1 MKEVLD
7 MKLATL
13 ADSEIMMTLTA
24 LACLLAGA
32 FIVGK
37 LFEKMQA
44 PKVVGEII
52 GGMLFGGTF
61 LGAVVPDL
69 MAGIFNGFSE
79 EGKVLN
85 IFYQLGLSFLM
96 FSSGYN
102 TKIDLQRKNA
112 RIFFSLF
119 IGSTVIPMLAGLVFV
134 RGFSPYFIGTANS
147 YAAFLLVFIIG
158 IAITSIPVIS
168 KIFFDMGI
176 INTRFANV
184 VLTASTLQDLCLWIL
199 LNTAIDIALSEELN
213 IGSMCFVIFLTLAL
227 FLLVHFIGRKL
238 EKIDIRISNS
248 SFMQLCFICLFVI
261 VAALSYLRINI
272 MYSAFLTGY
281 IIRSITN
288 KDKNAE
294 EKVKCITDFSFSFF
308 VPVYF
313 ALVGIQLN
321 LLHNFSLV
329 RFVIFFIIAFA
340 LEWVGTVLLLLV
352 ATKLRRKVIWN
363 FGITMNA
370 RGGPGI
376 VLATMAYN
384 YGIINV
390 EFFTVLILTT
400 MLSSLI
406 AGYWLRGQQKKDETI
421 FDQLIE
427 GEQIS

>member
-1 MKEVLD
+1 

-32 FIVGK
+32 FLIGR
-37 LFEKMQA
+37 LFEKIQA

-61 LGAVVPDL
+61 LGAVAPEF
-69 MAGIFNGFSE
+69 MGSIFNSYSE

-85 IFYQLGLSFLM
+85 IFYQMGLSFLM

-102 TKIDLQRKNA
+102 TKIDLQKRNS
-112 RIFFSLF
+112 RIFLSLF
-119 IGSTVIPMLAGLVFV
+119 IGSTVIPMIAGLAFV
-134 RGFSPYFIGTANS
+134 KAFESYFIGTANS
-147 YAAFLLVFIIG
+147 SVAFLLVFIIG

-213 IGSMCFVIFLTLAL
+213 IGNMCVVIFLTLAL
-227 FLLVHFIGRKL
+227 FLLVNFIGRKL
-238 EKIDIRISNS
+238 ENVDIRIGNS
-248 SFMQLCFICLFVI
+248 SFMQLCFISLFAI
-261 VAALSYLRINI
+261 VAMLSYLKINI

-321 LLHNFSLV
+321 LLHNFSLL
-329 RFVIFFIIAFA
+329 RFIIFFALAFA
-340 LEWVGTVLLLLV
+340 LEWVGTVILLLV
-352 ATKLRRKVIWN
+352 ATKLRKRVVWN

-376 VLATMAYN
+376 VLATTAYN

-421 FDQLIE
+421 FENLIE
-427 GEQIS
+427 GENA

>member
-1 MKEVLD
+1 
-7 MKLATL
+7 MKLAILT
-13 ADSEIMMTLTA
+13 DSEIMMTLTA
-24 LACLLAGA
+24 LTCLLTGA
-32 FIVGK
+32 FVVGK
-37 LFEKMQA
+37 LFEKLQA

-61 LGAVVPDL
+61 LGAAAPGL
-69 MAGIFNGFSE
+69 AEGIFNSYDE

-102 TKIDLQRKNA
+102 TKMDLRKANA
-112 RIFFSLF
+112 RIFLSLF
-119 IGSTVIPMLAGLVFV
+119 VGSTVIPMVMGLAFV
-134 RGFSPYFIGTANS
+134 KRFSPHFIGTADS

-176 INTRFANV
+176 INTCFANI

-199 LNTAIDIALSEELN
+199 LNTAIDIVLSEELVVGN
-213 IGSMCFVIFLTLAL
+213 MFVVIFLTLAL
-227 FLLVHFIGRKL
+227 FLLVHVAGRKI
-238 EKIDIRISNS
+238 EKVHIHIADA
-248 SFMQLCFICLFVI
+248 SFMQVCFISLFLAI
-261 VAALSYLRINI
+261 AALSTLKINM

-281 IIRSITN
+281 MIRAVVN
-288 KDKNAE
+288 KDQNAG
-294 EKVKCITDFSFSFF
+294 EKIKCITDFSFAFF
-308 VPVYF
+308 IPIYF

-321 LLHNFSLV
+321 LLHNFSFI
-329 RFVIFFIIAFA
+329 RFVIFFAIAFA
-340 LEWVGTVLLLLV
+340 LEWAGTVLLLRF
-352 ATKLRRKVIWN
+352 ATDLRRKVIWN

-376 VLATMAYN
+376 VLATVAYN
-384 YGIINV
+384 YGIINA

-421 FDQLIE
+421 FEDLK
-427 GEQIS
+427 GENG

>member
-1 MKEVLD
+1 

-13 ADSEIMMTLTA
+13 ADHEIMMTLTA
-24 LACLLAGA
+24 LACLLTGA
-32 FIVGK
+32 FLVGR

-61 LGAVVPDL
+61 FGALAPGL
-69 MAGIFNGFSE
+69 MESIFNSYSE

-102 TKIDLQRKNA
+102 TEIDLQKKNS
-112 RIFFSLF
+112 RIFLSLF
-119 IGSTVIPMLAGLVFV
+119 IGSTVLPMIAGLIFV
-134 RGFSPYFIGTANS
+134 RGFEPYFIGTADS

-213 IGSMCFVIFLTLAL
+213 VVNMCIVIFLTLAL
-227 FLLVHFIGRKL
+227 FLVVHFIGRKL
-238 EKIDIRISNS
+238 ENVDIRIGNS
-248 SFMQLCFICLFVI
+248 SFMQLCFISLFVI
-261 VAALSYLRINI
+261 VAALSYLKINI

-281 IIRSITN
+281 MIRSITN

-294 EKVKCITDFSFSFF
+294 EKIQCITDFSFSFF

-321 LLHNFSLV
+321 LLHNFSLL
-329 RFVIFFIIAFA
+329 RFVIFFCLAFA
-340 LEWVGTVLLLLV
+340 LEWIGTVALLLV
-352 ATKLRRKVIWN
+352 ATKLRKKVVWN

-376 VLATMAYN
+376 VLATVAYN

-421 FDQLIE
+421 FEKLIE
-427 GEQIS
+427 GENVL

>member
-1 MKEVLD
+1 
-7 MKLATL
+7 MKLVTL
-13 ADSEIMMTLTA
+13 ADNEIMITLTA

-32 FIVGK
+32 FVVGR
-37 LFEKMQA
+37 LFERLQA

-61 LGAVVPDL
+61 LGAIAPDL
-69 MAGIFNGFSE
+69 MGQVFDSYSE

-102 TKIDLQRKNA
+102 TTIDLQRKNA
-112 RIFFSLF
+112 RIFLSLF
-119 IGSTVIPMLAGLVFV
+119 IGSTLIPMVMGLVFV
-134 RGFSPYFIGTANS
+134 KGFAPYFIGRADS

-213 IGSMCFVIFLTLAL
+213 IWNMCVVIFLTLSL
-227 FLLVHFIGRKL
+227 FLAVHFVGRKL
-238 EKIDIRISNS
+238 EKINVRIRDA
-248 SFMQLCFICLFVI
+248 SFMQVCFISLFLI
-261 VAALSYLRINI
+261 VAALGCLKINM
-272 MYSAFLTGY
+272 MYSAFLAGY
-281 IIRSITN
+281 IIRGITN
-288 KDKNAE
+288 NDKNAA
-294 EKVKCITDFSFSFF
+294 EKVKCITDFSFAFF

-321 LLHNFSLV
+321 LIHNFSVV
-329 RFVIFFIIAFA
+329 RFAVFFVIAFA
-340 LEWVGTVLLLLV
+340 LEWIGTVLLLIA
-352 ATKLRRKVIWN
+352 ATNLRRRVVWN

-376 VLATMAYN
+376 VLATVAYN
-384 YGIINV
+384 YDIINA

-406 AGYWLRGQQKKDETI
+406 AGYWLRGQQKKDESVFEKLTEEETV
-421 FDQLIE
+421 Q
-427 GEQIS
+427 

>member
-1 MKEVLD
+1 

-13 ADSEIMMTLTA
+13 ADSEITMTLTA

-32 FIVGK
+32 FLIGK
-37 LFEKMQA
+37 LFEKVQA

-61 LGAVVPDL
+61 LGAVMPEL
-69 MAGIFNGFSE
+69 MESIFNAFSE

-102 TKIDLQRKNA
+102 TKIDLQKKNA
-112 RIFFSLF
+112 RIFISLF
-119 IGSTVIPMLAGLVFV
+119 IGSTLIPMLAGLPFV
-134 RGFSPYFIGTANS
+134 GAFEPYFIGDANS

-199 LNTAIDIALSEELN
+199 LNTAIEIAQSEELN
-213 IGSMCFVIFLTLAL
+213 VGSMFVVIFLTLAL
-227 FLLVHFIGRKL
+227 FLFVHFIGKKL
-238 EKIDIRISNS
+238 EKVDIRISNS
-248 SFMQLCFICLFVI
+248 SFMQLCFISLFII
-261 VAALSYLRINI
+261 VAALSYLKINI

-321 LLHNFSLV
+321 LLHNFSLI
-329 RFVIFFIIAFA
+329 RFGLFFLLAFA
-340 LEWVGTVLLLLV
+340 LEWVGTVALLLA
-352 ATKLRRKVIWN
+352 ATKLKRKVIWN

-376 VLATMAYN
+376 VLATVAYN

-406 AGYWLRGQQKKDETI
+406 AGYWLRGEQKKDETI
-421 FDQLIE
+421 FENLIE
-427 GEQIS
+427 GENI

>member
-1 MKEVLD
+1 

-32 FIVGK
+32 FLMGR
-37 LFEKMQA
+37 LFEKIQA

-61 LGAVVPDL
+61 LGAVAPEF
-69 MAGIFNGFSE
+69 MGSIFNSYSE

-85 IFYQLGLSFLM
+85 IFYQMGLSFLM

-102 TKIDLQRKNA
+102 TKIDLQKRNS
-112 RIFFSLF
+112 RIFLSLF
-119 IGSTVIPMLAGLVFV
+119 IGSTVLPMIAGLVFV
-134 RGFSPYFIGTANS
+134 KAFESYFIGTANS
-147 YAAFLLVFIIG
+147 SVAFLLVFIIG

-184 VLTASTLQDLCLWIL
+184 VLTASTLQDLCIWIL

-213 IGSMCFVIFLTLAL
+213 IGNMCVVIFLTLAL
-227 FLLVHFIGRKL
+227 FLLVHFIGMKL
-238 EKIDIRISNS
+238 ENVNIRIDNS
-248 SFMQLCFICLFVI
+248 SFMQLCFISLFAI
-261 VAALSYLRINI
+261 VAVLSYLKINI

-321 LLHNFSLV
+321 LLHNFSLL
-329 RFVIFFIIAFA
+329 RFIIFFALAFA
-340 LEWVGTVLLLLV
+340 LEWIGTVILLLV
-352 ATKLRRKVIWN
+352 VTKLRKKVVWN

-376 VLATMAYN
+376 VLATTAYN

-406 AGYWLRGQQKKDETI
+406 AGYWLRGQQRKDETI
-421 FDQLIE
+421 FENLIE
-427 GEQIS
+427 GENAK

>member
-1 MKEVLD
+1 
-7 MKLATL
+7 MKLVTL
-13 ADSEIMMTLTA
+13 ADNEIMMTLTA
-24 LACLLAGA
+24 LACLLTGA
-32 FIVGK
+32 FLVGR

-61 LGAVVPDL
+61 LQAVVPEL
-69 MAGIFNGFSE
+69 MEGIFNSYSE

-102 TKIDLQRKNA
+102 TKIDLHKKNS
-112 RIFFSLF
+112 RIFLSLF
-119 IGSTVIPMLAGLVFV
+119 IGSTIIPMIAGLIFV
-134 RGFSPYFIGTANS
+134 KGFAPYFIGEANS

-176 INTRFANV
+176 MNTRFANV

-213 IGSMCFVIFLTLAL
+213 LGSMCMVIFLTLAL
-227 FLLVHFIGRKL
+227 FLIVRFMGSKL
-238 EKIDIRISNS
+238 ERIDIHISNS
-248 SFMQLCFICLFVI
+248 SFMQLCFISLFVI

-329 RFVIFFIIAFA
+329 RFVAFFAIAFA
-340 LEWVGTVLLLLV
+340 LEWVGTVLLLLA
-352 ATKLRRKVIWN
+352 ATKLRKKVIWN

-376 VLATMAYN
+376 VLATVAYN
-384 YGIINV
+384 YEIINV

-400 MLSSLI
+400 MLSSLL

-421 FDQLIE
+421 FDNLEE
-427 GEQIS
+427 GENA

>member
-1 MKEVLD
+1 

-13 ADSEIMMTLTA
+13 ADNEIMMTLTA

-32 FIVGK
+32 FLIGR
-37 LFEKMQA
+37 LFEKIQA

-61 LGAVVPDL
+61 LGAVTPDL
-69 MAGIFNGFSE
+69 MGSIFNSYSE

-102 TKIDLQRKNA
+102 TKIDLQKKNS
-112 RIFFSLF
+112 RIFLSLF
-119 IGSTVIPMLAGLVFV
+119 IGSTIIPMIAGLAFV
-134 RGFSPYFIGTANS
+134 KGFEPYFIGTANS
-147 YAAFLLVFIIG
+147 SAAFLLVFIIG

-213 IGSMCFVIFLTLAL
+213 IGNMCIVIFLTLAL

-238 EKIDIRISNS
+238 ENVDIRISNS
-248 SFMQLCFICLFVI
+248 SFMQMCFISLFVI
-261 VAALSYLRINI
+261 IAALSYLKINI

-294 EKVKCITDFSFSFF
+294 ERVKCITDFSFAFF

-321 LLHNFSLV
+321 LLHNFSLL
-329 RFVIFFIIAFA
+329 RFVIFFALAFA
-340 LEWVGTVLLLLV
+340 LEWVGTVILLLA
-352 ATKLRRKVIWN
+352 ATKLRKKVVWN

-376 VLATMAYN
+376 VLATVAYN

-421 FDQLIE
+421 FENLIE
-427 GEQIS
+427 GENEK

>member
-1 MKEVLD
+1 

-13 ADSEIMMTLTA
+13 ADNEIMMTLTA

-32 FIVGK
+32 FVVGR
-37 LFEKMQA
+37 LFERLQA

-61 LGAVVPDL
+61 LGAVAPDL
-69 MAGIFNGFSE
+69 MGRIFNGYSE

-102 TKIDLQRKNA
+102 TRIDLQRKNA

-119 IGSTVIPMLAGLVFV
+119 IGSTLIPMVMGLVFV
-134 RGFSPYFIGTANS
+134 KGFAPCFIGTADS

-213 IGSMCFVIFLTLAL
+213 VWNMCVVIVLTLSL
-227 FLLVHFIGRKL
+227 FLAVHFMGRKL
-238 EKIDIRISNS
+238 ENINLRISNA
-248 SFMQLCFICLFVI
+248 SFMQFCFISLFLI
-261 VAALSYLRINI
+261 VAALGCLKINM

-281 IIRSITN
+281 IIRGITN
-288 KDKNAE
+288 GDENAA
-294 EKVKCITDFSFSFF
+294 EKVRCITDFSFAFF

-321 LLHNFSLV
+321 LIHNFSLI
-329 RFVIFFIIAFA
+329 RFVIFFAIAFA
-340 LEWVGTVLLLLV
+340 LEWTGTVLLLIF
-352 ATKLRRKVIWN
+352 ATNLRRRVVWN

-376 VLATMAYN
+376 VLATVAYN
-384 YGIINV
+384 YGIINA

-406 AGYWLRGQQKKDETI
+406 AGYWLRGQQKKDDSVFEKLTEEETV
-421 FDQLIE
+421 L
-427 GEQIS
+427 

>member
-1 MKEVLD
+1 

-32 FIVGK
+32 FLVGR
-37 LFEKMQA
+37 LFEKIQA

-61 LGAVVPDL
+61 LGAVAPGL
-69 MAGIFNGFSE
+69 MESIFNSYSE

-102 TKIDLQRKNA
+102 TKIDLQKKNT
-112 RIFFSLF
+112 RIFLSLF
-119 IGSTVIPMLAGLVFV
+119 IGSTIIPRAVGLPFV
-134 RGFSPYFIGTANS
+134 NSFAPYFIGEADS
-147 YAAFLLVFIIG
+147 HAAFLLVFIIG

-213 IGSMCFVIFLTLAL
+213 IGNMCIVIFLTLAL
-227 FLLVHFIGRKL
+227 FLLVHFAGRKL
-238 EKIDIRISNS
+238 EKVDIRIDNS
-248 SFMQLCFICLFVI
+248 SFMQVCFISLFVI
-261 VAALSYLRINI
+261 VAALSYLKINI

-321 LLHNFSLV
+321 LLHNFSLL
-329 RFVIFFIIAFA
+329 RFLIFFAIAFA
-340 LEWVGTVLLLLV
+340 LEWVGTVLVLLA
-352 ATKLRRKVIWN
+352 ATKLRKKVVWN

-376 VLATMAYN
+376 VLATVAYN

-421 FDQLIE
+421 FENLTE

>member
-1 MKEVLD
+1 MQ
-7 MKLATL
+7 LATL
-13 ADSEIMMTLTA
+13 TDREITMTLTA
-24 LACLLAGA
+24 LASLLAGA
-32 FIVGK
+32 FVVGK
-37 LFEKMQA
+37 IFEKIQA

-61 LGAVVPDL
+61 LGAVVPEL
-69 MAGIFNGFSE
+69 MGSIFNSFSE

-112 RIFFSLF
+112 NIFVSLF
-119 IGSTVIPMLAGLVFV
+119 IGATIVPMVAGIPFAGPFA
-134 RGFSPYFIGTANS
+134 SYFIGKADNH
-147 YAAFLLVFIIG
+147 AAFLLVFIIG

-199 LNTAIDIALSEELN
+199 LNTAIDIAQSEELN
-213 IGSMCFVIFLTLAL
+213 ISSMCVVIFLTLAL
-227 FLLVHFIGRKL
+227 FLVIHFIGRKL
-238 EKIDIRISNS
+238 ETVDIRISNS
-248 SFMQLCFICLFVI
+248 SFMQLCFICLFGI
-261 VAALSYLRINI
+261 VAVLSCLKINI

-281 IIRSITN
+281 IIRSIIN

-294 EKVKCITDFSFSFF
+294 EKIKCITEFSFSFF
-308 VPVYF
+308 IPVYF

-329 RFVIFFIIAFA
+329 RFLLFFLLAFV
-340 LEWVGTVLLLLV
+340 LEWIGTVFLLLTT
-352 ATKLRRKVIWN
+352 TKLKRKVIWN

-376 VLATMAYN
+376 VLATVAYN
-384 YGIINV
+384 YDIINV

-406 AGYWLRGQQKKDETI
+406 AGYWLRRQQKKDETI
-421 FDQLIE
+421 FDNLIE
-427 GEQIS
+427 GEEASCKNLY

>member
-1 MKEVLD
+1 

-32 FIVGK
+32 FLVGR
-37 LFEKMQA
+37 LFEKIQA

-61 LGAVVPDL
+61 LGAVAPGL
-69 MAGIFNGFSE
+69 MESIFNSYSE

-102 TKIDLQRKNA
+102 TKIDLQKKNT
-112 RIFFSLF
+112 RIFLSLF
-119 IGSTVIPMLAGLVFV
+119 IGSTIIPMAAGLPFV
-134 RGFSPYFIGTANS
+134 NSFAPYFIGEADS
-147 YAAFLLVFIIG
+147 HAAFLLVFIIG

-213 IGSMCFVIFLTLAL
+213 IGNMCIVIFLTLAL
-227 FLLVHFIGRKL
+227 FLLVHFTGRKL
-238 EKIDIRISNS
+238 EKVDIRIDNS
-248 SFMQLCFICLFVI
+248 SFMQVCFISLFVI
-261 VAALSYLRINI
+261 VAALSYLKINI

-321 LLHNFSLV
+321 LLHNFSLL
-329 RFVIFFIIAFA
+329 RFLIFFAIAFA
-340 LEWVGTVLLLLV
+340 LEWVGTVLVLLA
-352 ATKLRRKVIWN
+352 ATKLRKKVIWN

-376 VLATMAYN
+376 VLATVAYN

-406 AGYWLRGQQKKDETI
+406 AGYWLRDQQKKDETI
-421 FDQLIE
+421 FENLTE

>member
-1 MKEVLD
+1 
-7 MKLATL
+7 MKLVTL
-13 ADSEIMMTLTA
+13 ADNEIMMTLTA
-24 LACLLAGA
+24 LACLLTGA
-32 FIVGK
+32 FLVGR
-37 LFEKMQA
+37 LFEKLQA

-52 GGMLFGGTF
+52 GGMFFGGTF
-61 LGAVVPDL
+61 LQAVVPEL
-69 MAGIFNGFSE
+69 MEGIFSSYSE

-102 TKIDLQRKNA
+102 TKIDLQKKNS
-112 RIFFSLF
+112 RIFLSLF
-119 IGSTVIPMLAGLVFV
+119 IGSTVIPMIAGLAFV
-134 RGFSPYFIGTANS
+134 KGFAPYFIGEADS

-158 IAITSIPVIS
+158 VAITSIPVIS

-213 IGSMCFVIFLTLAL
+213 LGSMCVVIFLTLAL
-227 FLLVHFIGRKL
+227 FLIVHFIGAKL
-238 EKIDIRISNS
+238 EKVDIHISNS
-248 SFMQLCFICLFVI
+248 SFMQLCFISLFVI

-308 VPVYF
+308 VPIYF

-329 RFVIFFIIAFA
+329 RFVVFFAIAFA
-340 LEWVGTVLLLLV
+340 LEWVGTVILLLV
-352 ATKLRRKVIWN
+352 ATKLKKKVIWN

-376 VLATMAYN
+376 VLATVAYN

-400 MLSSLI
+400 MLSSLL
-406 AGYWLRGQQKKDETI
+406 AGYWLRGQQKEDETI
-421 FDQLIE
+421 FDCLEE
-427 GEQIS
+427 GENV

>member
-1 MKEVLD
+1 
-7 MKLATL
+7 MKLDTL

-37 LFEKMQA
+37 LFEKMRA

-61 LGAVVPDL
+61 LGAAAPEL
-69 MAGIFNGFSE
+69 MGSIFNSFSE

-102 TKIDLQRKNA
+102 TKIDLQRKNS

-134 RGFSPYFIGTANS
+134 RGFSPYFFGTASS

-199 LNTAIDIALSEELN
+199 LNTAIDLALSEELN

-248 SFMQLCFICLFVI
+248 SFMQLCFISLFVI

-329 RFVIFFIIAFA
+329 RFVIFFALAFA
-340 LEWVGTVLLLLV
+340 LEWIGTVLLLLV

-376 VLATMAYN
+376 VLATVAYN

-427 GEQIS
+427 GENAA

>member
-1 MKEVLD
+1 

-13 ADSEIMMTLTA
+13 ADNEIMMTLTA

-32 FIVGK
+32 FLVGR
-37 LFEKMQA
+37 LFEKIQA

-61 LGAVVPDL
+61 LGAVLPEL
-69 MAGIFNGFSE
+69 MGSIFNGYSE

-102 TKIDLQRKNA
+102 TKIDLQKKNS
-112 RIFFSLF
+112 RIFLSLF
-119 IGSTVIPMLAGLVFV
+119 IGSTVIPMIAGLAFV
-134 RGFSPYFIGTANS
+134 KGFERYFIGTADS
-147 YAAFLLVFIIG
+147 HAAFLLVFIIG

-213 IGSMCFVIFLTLAL
+213 VGNMCVVIFLTLAL
-227 FLLVHFIGRKL
+227 FLVVHFIGRKL
-238 EKIDIRISNS
+238 ENVDIRIGNS
-248 SFMQLCFICLFVI
+248 SFMQLCFISLFVI
-261 VAALSYLRINI
+261 VAALSYLKINI

-294 EKVKCITDFSFSFF
+294 EKVKCITDFSFAFF

-321 LLHNFSLV
+321 LLHNFSFL
-329 RFVIFFIIAFA
+329 RFMIFFVLAFA
-340 LEWVGTVLLLLV
+340 LEWIGTVVLLLA
-352 ATKLRRKVIWN
+352 ATKLRKKVIWN

-376 VLATMAYN
+376 VLATVAYN

-421 FDQLIE
+421 FENLIE
-427 GEQIS
+427 GENA

>member
-1 MKEVLD
+1 

-13 ADSEIMMTLTA
+13 ADNEIMITLTA
-24 LACLLAGA
+24 LACLLASA
-32 FIVGK
+32 FVVGR
-37 LFEKMQA
+37 LFERLQA

-61 LGAVVPDL
+61 LGAIAPDL
-69 MAGIFNGFSE
+69 MGQIFDSYNE

-102 TKIDLQRKNA
+102 TTIDLQRKNA
-112 RIFFSLF
+112 RIFLSLF
-119 IGSTVIPMLAGLVFV
+119 IGSTLIPMVLGLAFV
-134 RGFSPYFIGTANS
+134 KGFAPYFIGTADS

-199 LNTAIDIALSEELN
+199 LNTAIDIARSEELN
-213 IGSMCFVIFLTLAL
+213 IWNMCVVILLTLSL
-227 FLLVHFIGRKL
+227 FLAVHFIGRKL
-238 EKIDIRISNS
+238 EKINVRIRNA
-248 SFMQLCFICLFVI
+248 SFMQMCFISLFLI
-261 VAALSYLRINI
+261 VAALGCLKINM
-272 MYSAFLTGY
+272 MYSAFLAGY
-281 IIRSITN
+281 IIRGITN
-288 KDKNAE
+288 NDKNAA
-294 EKVKCITDFSFSFF
+294 EKVKCITDFSFAFF

-329 RFVIFFIIAFA
+329 RFAVFFVIAFA
-340 LEWVGTVLLLLV
+340 LEWIGTVLLLIA
-352 ATKLRRKVIWN
+352 ATNLRRRVVWN

-376 VLATMAYN
+376 VLATVAYN
-384 YGIINV
+384 YDIINA

-406 AGYWLRGQQKKDETI
+406 AGYWLRGQQKKDKSVFEKLTEEETV
-421 FDQLIE
+421 Q
-427 GEQIS
+427 

>member
-1 MKEVLD
+1 

-13 ADSEIMMTLTA
+13 ADNEIMMTLTA

-32 FIVGK
+32 FLIGK
-37 LFEKMQA
+37 LFEKLQA

-61 LGAVVPDL
+61 LGAMAPEL
-69 MAGIFNGFSE
+69 MKGIFNSYSE

-102 TKIDLQRKNA
+102 TKIDLQKKNA

-119 IGSTVIPMLAGLVFV
+119 IGSTIIPMIAGLAFINVFA
-134 RGFSPYFIGTANS
+134 PYFIGEANS
-147 YAAFLLVFIIG
+147 YLAFLLVFIIG

-213 IGSMCFVIFLTLAL
+213 IGNMCIVIFLTILL
-227 FLLVHFIGRKL
+227 FLIVQFISRKL
-238 EKIDIRISNS
+238 ENLNIQVDNS
-248 SFMQLCFICLFVI
+248 SFMQICFISLFVI
-261 VAALSYLRINI
+261 VAALSYLKINI

-281 IIRSITN
+281 IIRSVTN
-288 KDKNAE
+288 NDKNAE

-321 LLHNFSLV
+321 LLHNFSLL
-329 RFVIFFIIAFA
+329 RFVVFFSLAFA
-340 LEWVGTVLLLLV
+340 LEWIGTVVVLLV
-352 ATKLRRKVIWN
+352 STKLRKKVIWN

-376 VLATMAYN
+376 VLATVAYN
-384 YGIINV
+384 YKIINV

-421 FDQLIE
+421 FDKLIE
-427 GEQIS
+427 GENIE

>member
-1 MKEVLD
+1 

-32 FIVGK
+32 FLVGR
-37 LFEKMQA
+37 LFEKIQA

-61 LGAVVPDL
+61 LGAVAPGL
-69 MAGIFNGFSE
+69 MESIFNSYSE

-102 TKIDLQRKNA
+102 TKIDLQKKNT
-112 RIFFSLF
+112 RIFLSLF
-119 IGSTVIPMLAGLVFV
+119 IGSTIIPMAVGLPFV
-134 RGFSPYFIGTANS
+134 NSFAPYFIGEADS

-213 IGSMCFVIFLTLAL
+213 IGNMCIVIFLTLAL
-227 FLLVHFIGRKL
+227 FLLVHFAGRKL
-238 EKIDIRISNS
+238 EKVDIRIDNS
-248 SFMQLCFICLFVI
+248 SFMQVCFISLFVI
-261 VAALSYLRINI
+261 VAALSYLKINI

-321 LLHNFSLV
+321 LLHNFSLL
-329 RFVIFFIIAFA
+329 RFLIFFAIAFA
-340 LEWVGTVLLLLV
+340 LEWVGTVLVLLA
-352 ATKLRRKVIWN
+352 ATKLRKKVVWN

-376 VLATMAYN
+376 VLATVAYN

-421 FDQLIE
+421 FENLTE